1 MLKGKILQL
10 WVFRRS
16 YLACMECHDT
26 LFGPFRLVN
35 GDIVLR
41 AYENI
46 IDVIKERTN
55 KKSIDYYEA
64 VRIAYTERK
73 YMQKHFESVIKDIA
87 EINKGFKPIWEFTY
101 RIVNE
106 EKERV
111 KVVNRDPNNL
121 LLSWVPGE

>member
-1 MLKGKILQL
+1 M
-10 WVFRRS
+10 
-16 YLACMECHDT
+16 
-26 LFGPFRLVN
+26 
-35 GDIVLR
+35 LR

-46 IDVIKERTN
+46 IEVIKGRSN

-64 VRIAYTERK
+64 VRIAYTESK
-73 YMQKHFESVIKDIA
+73 YMQKHFESVIKDIT

-111 KVVNRDPNNL
+111 RVVNKNPEANPRL
-121 LLSWVPGE
+121 LLILTCRKYANSYIILLPFLILLYTSHTVF